1 MYKFALIAAAMAIRV
16 KDDLLQTDDD
26 AAAVADATAVA
37 TAADSSADASAS
49 ADPSYLS
56 EQKLDGGVTIN
67 TLAQGSGSTCA
78 AGQTAAVEYTGA
90 LAQNGNVFDT
100 SVGKDPINFVIGDM
114 TMVKCWE
121 QAIAQMSPGQK
132 ADLGCPASTA
142 YGASS
147 KPGIPANSDLIFNVE
162 VKSCQ

>member
-16 KDDLLQTDDD
+16 KDDESLLKTTDDATAEAAPEA
-26 AAAVADATAVA
+26 AAAVATD
-37 TAADSSADASAS
+37 DASAS

-56 EQKLDGGVTIN
+56 EQKLDGGITIN
-67 TLAQGSGSTCA
+67 TLAQGSGTCG

-100 SVGKDPINFVIGDM
+100 SVGKDPISFVIGDM

-121 QAIAQMSPGQK
+121 QALPQMAVGQK

-142 YGASS
+142 YGGSS